1 MNVQLI
7 TALLLGAAVL
17 VGWARLLLWQRS
29 AADLG
34 ARAWRLVTLLLLQP
48 VVALLLYFG
57 LFPPALPVAG
67 ATLTVATQ
75 GSSRF
80 ASAGKGAHLVALPE
94 APDMAGAQAVPDLA
108 TALRRYPDTR
118 RLVILGQGLVARD
131 RDAARG
137 LAIDYTPPATA
148 AGLIALARPDRIAPG
163 ATFAVG
169 GQVAGLPKAQVEL
182 LDPAGRVTD
191 AAPVDGEGR
200 FRLTGT
206 ARAAGTAE
214 FTLRLRRADG
224 GLVEQAVVPL
234 RIEGDAAPRLLI
246 LAGAPGPEVKYLRR
260 WATDAG
266 YAVTV
271 NMSAGG
277 GIALGD
283 GPVAI
288 NAASLR
294 RYDLLVAD
302 DRAWAGLGGGR
313 GAVLEA
319 VRGGM
324 GLILRGGGPADGALR
339 SQWRALGFDLSGGNG
354 VAPIALP
361 ASLAADR
368 ARTRAGIGSDDVPA
382 DLNIGDD
389 LLPEAIRMDGVPAGG
404 DVVPLVQDAAGT
416 PLAAWR
422 ALGAGRVAVWT
433 GIDSFGLV
441 LSGRGDLYGDWWGRM
456 MAAIVR
462 PAAAAGPAFTGPAWV
477 GERISLC
484 GLKPG
489 ASIDGAPLAIDP
501 ATADCAAWWSDRA
514 GWHQVRRTDGSS
526 AAFYIYP
533 ANALPAMRTAQMR
546 QAMTLLQGADQKTD
560 SATAARSVPGP
571 SWPWL
576 LGWLIASALLWWFE
590 RSRIGRTAAPQS

>member
-1 MNVQLI
+1 MNAQLI
-7 TALLLGAAVL
+7 TALLLGVAVL

-29 AADLG
+29 AGDLG
-34 ARAWRLVTLLLLQP
+34 ARPWRLATLLLLQP

-67 ATLTVATQ
+67 GTLTVATQ

-80 ASAGKGAHLVALPE
+80 ASAGKGTHLVALPE

-131 RDAARG
+131 RDAAQG
-137 LAIDYTPPATA
+137 LAIDYTPPPATP
-148 AGLIALARPDRIAPG
+148 GLTVLAKPDRVAPG
-163 ATFAVG
+163 AAFAVG

-191 AAPVDGEGR
+191 VAAVDADGR
-200 FRLTGT
+200 FSLTGS
-206 ARAAGTAE
+206 ARAAGSAE

-234 RIEGDAAPRLLI
+234 LVEGDAAPRLLI

-260 WATDAG
+260 WAIDAG

-283 GPVAI
+283 APVAI

-302 DRAWAGLGGGR
+302 DRAWADLGGGR

-324 GLILRGGGPADGALR
+324 GLLLRGGGPADGSLR
-339 SQWRALGFDLSGGNG
+339 GQWRALGFDLSGGNG

-361 ASLAADR
+361 APLAVDR
-368 ARTRAGIGSDDVPA
+368 ARTRAGIGSADIPA

-389 LLPEAIRMDGVPAGG
+389 LLPEATRMDGIPAGG

-416 PLAAWR
+416 PLTAWR

-433 GIDSFGLV
+433 GLDSFGLV
-441 LSGRGDLYGDWWGRM
+441 LSGRGDLYDDWWSRM
-456 MAAIVR
+456 LSAVAR
-462 PAAAAGPAFTGPAWV
+462 PAPGSLPAFTGLAWM
-477 GERISLC
+477 GERLSLC
-484 GLKPG
+484 GLRPG
-489 ASIDGAPLAIDP
+489 ARVDGAPLSIDP
-501 ATADCAAWWSDRA
+501 ATGDCAAWWPDRA
-514 GWHQVRRTDGSS
+514 GWHQLRRTDGSA

-533 ANALPAMRTAQMR
+533 ANALPALRIAQMH

-576 LGWLIASALLWWFE
+576 IGWLIASALLWWFE
-590 RSRIGRTAAPQS
+590 RSRIGRTVTPQS

>member
-1 MNVQLI
+1 MNIQLI

-17 VGWARLLLWQRS
+17 VGWARLLLRQRS
-29 AADLG
+29 AGDLG
-34 ARAWRLVTLLLLQP
+34 ARPWRLATLLLLQP

-67 ATLTVATQ
+67 GTLTVATQ
-75 GSSRF
+75 GSWRL
-80 ASAGKGAHLVALPE
+80 APAGKGAHLVALPE
-94 APDMAGAQAVPDLA
+94 APDVAGAQAVPDLA
-108 TALRRYPDTR
+108 TVLRRYPDTR

-131 RDAARG
+131 RDAAKG
-137 LAIDYTPPATA
+137 LAIDYTPPAAA
-148 AGLIALARPDRIAPG
+148 AGLVALARPDRIAPG

-191 AAPVDGEGR
+191 AAPVDGDGR
-200 FRLTGT
+200 FSLTGT

-234 RIEGDAAPRLLI
+234 LVEGDAAPRLLI

-283 GPVAI
+283 APVAI
-288 NAASLR
+288 NATSLR
-294 RYDLLVAD
+294 RYDLLVVD
-302 DRAWAGLGGGR
+302 DRAWSGLGGGR
-313 GAVLEA
+313 GAVLQA

-339 SQWRALGFDLSGGNG
+339 GQWRALGFDLSGGNG

-361 ASLAADR
+361 APLAADR
-368 ARTRAGIGSDDVPA
+368 ARTRAGIGSADIPA

-416 PLAAWR
+416 ALAAWR

-433 GIDSFGLV
+433 GLDSFGLV

-456 MAAIVR
+456 MSAVVR
-462 PAAAAGPAFTGPAWV
+462 PAPGSVAAFTGPAWV

-489 ASIDGAPLAIDP
+489 ASVDGAPLAIDP
-501 ATADCAAWWSDRA
+501 TTGDCAAWWPDRA
-514 GWHQVRRTDGSS
+514 GWHQVRRTDGAST
-526 AAFYIYP
+526 AFYIYP
-533 ANALPAMRTAQMR
+533 ANALPALRIAQMH

-576 LGWLIASALLWWFE
+576 IGWLIASALLWWFE
-590 RSRIGRTAAPQS
+590 RSRIGRTVTPQA

>member
-1 MNVQLI
+1 MNAQLI

-17 VGWARLLLWQRS
+17 VGWGRLLLWQRS
-29 AADLG
+29 AGDLG
-34 ARAWRLVTLLLLQP
+34 ARLWRLAALLLLQP

-57 LFPPALPVAG
+57 LFPPALPVASG
-67 ATLTVATQ
+67 TLTVATQ

-118 RLVILGQGLVARD
+118 RLIILGQGLVARD

-137 LAIDYTPPATA
+137 LAIDYTPPPPRP
-148 AGLIALARPDRIAPG
+148 GLIALARPERIAPG

-191 AAPVDGEGR
+191 AAPVDADGR
-200 FRLTGT
+200 FSLTGT

-224 GLVEQAVVPL
+224 GLVEQAAVPL
-234 RIEGDAAPRLLI
+234 LVEGDAAPRLLI

-277 GIALGD
+277 GVALGD
-283 GPVAI
+283 APVAI

-294 RYDLLVAD
+294 HYDLLVVD
-302 DRAWAGLGGGR
+302 DRAWSGLGGGR

-324 GLILRGGGPADGALR
+324 GLILRGSGPADGALR
-339 SQWRALGFDLSGGNG
+339 GQWRALGFDLSGGNG

-361 ASLAADR
+361 APLAADR
-368 ARTRAGIGSDDVPA
+368 ARTRAGIGSADIPA

-389 LLPEAIRMDGVPAGG
+389 LLPEATRMDGVPAGR
-404 DVVPLVQDAAGT
+404 DAVPLVQDAGGT

-433 GIDSFGLV
+433 GLDSFGLV
-441 LSGRGDLYGDWWGRM
+441 LSGRGDLYGEWWGRM
-456 MAAIVR
+456 MTAVVR
-462 PAAAAGPAFTGPAWV
+462 PAPGSVPAFTGPAWV

-489 ASIDGAPLAIDP
+489 AHIDGAPLAIDP
-501 ATADCAAWWSDRA
+501 ATGDCAAWWPDRA
-514 GWHQVRRTDGSS
+514 GWHQLRRADGAF

-533 ANALPAMRTAQMR
+533 ANALPALRIAQMH
-546 QAMTLLQGADQKTD
+546 QAMALLQGADKKSD
-560 SATAARSVPGP
+560 VMIGGRSVPGP

-590 RSRIGRTAAPQS
+590 RSRIGRAAAPQS

>member
-1 MNVQLI
+1 MSAQAI

-17 VGWARLLLWQRS
+17 VGWARLILWQR
-29 AADLG
+29 AAGDLG
-34 ARAWRLVTLLLLQP
+34 ARPWRLAALMLLQP
-48 VVALLLYFG
+48 IVALLLFFG

-67 ATLTVATQ
+67 GTLTVATQ

-80 ASAGKGAHLVALPE
+80 ASAVKGAYLVALPE
-94 APDMAGAQAVPDLA
+94 APDVAGAQAVPDLA

-131 RDAARG
+131 RDVAPG
-137 LAIDYTPPATA
+137 LAIDYTPPPSPS
-148 AGLIALARPDRIAPG
+148 GIIALARPDRVAPG
-163 ATFAVG
+163 TAFMVG
-169 GQVAGLPKAQVEL
+169 GQVAGLSKAQVEL
-182 LDPAGRVTD
+182 LDPAGRITD
-191 AAPVDGEGR
+191 AAPVDADGR
-200 FRLTGT
+200 FSLTGT

-234 RIEGDAAPRLLI
+234 LVEGDAAPRLLI

-266 YAVTV
+266 YAVTL
-271 NMSAGG
+271 NMGAGG
-277 GIALGD
+277 GVALGD
-283 GPVAI
+283 APVAI

-294 RYDLLVAD
+294 RYDLLIVD
-302 DRAWAGLGGGR
+302 DRAWAGLGGAR
-313 GAVLEA
+313 GAVLDA

-324 GLILRGGGPADGALR
+324 GLLLRGSGPADGTLR
-339 SQWRALGFDLSGGNG
+339 GQWRALGFDLSGGNG
-354 VAPIALP
+354 IAPIALP

-368 ARTRAGIGSDDVPA
+368 ARTRAGIGSTDIPA

-389 LLPEAIRMDGVPAGG
+389 VLPEVTRMDGLPAGR
-404 DVVPLVQDAAGT
+404 DVVPLVQDSAGT

-433 GIDSFGLV
+433 GLDSFGLV

-456 MAAIVR
+456 MAAVVR
-462 PAAAAGPAFTGPAWV
+462 PAPGPVPAFTGPAWV
-477 GERISLC
+477 QERISLC

-489 ASIDGAPLAIDP
+489 ARIDGAPLSIDP
-501 ATADCAAWWSDRA
+501 ATGDCAAWWPDRA
-514 GWHQVRRTDGSS
+514 GWHQLRRTDGSA

-533 ANALPAMRTAQMR
+533 ANALPTLRAAQLY
-546 QAMTLLQGADQKTD
+546 QAMALLQGAGQKGD
-560 SATAARSVPGP
+560 GVTAARSVPGP
-571 SWPWL
+571 SWPWFI
-576 LGWLIASALLWWFE
+576 GWLIASALLWWFE
-590 RSRIGRTAAPQS
+590 RSRIGRTALAAA

>member
-1 MNVQLI
+1 MSAQVI

-17 VGWARLLLWQRS
+17 VGWARLLLWQRT
-29 AADLG
+29 AGDLG
-34 ARAWRLVTLLLLQP
+34 ARPWRLVALLLLQP
-48 VVALLLYFG
+48 VVALLLYFA

-67 ATLTVATQ
+67 GTLTVATQ
-75 GSSRF
+75 GSARF

-94 APDMAGAQAVPDLA
+94 APDVAGAEALPDLA

-118 RLVILGQGLVARD
+118 RLIILGQGLVARD
-131 RDAARG
+131 RDVARG
-137 LAIDYTPPATA
+137 RAIDYTSPPSRP
-148 AGLIALARPDRIAPG
+148 GLIALAKPDRVAPG
-163 ATFAVG
+163 GTFAIG
-169 GQVAGLPKAQVEL
+169 GQVAGLPQAQVEL

-191 AAPVDGEGR
+191 AAAVDGDGR
-200 FRLTGT
+200 FSLTAT

-224 GLVEQAVVPL
+224 GLVEQAVLPL

-283 GPVAI
+283 APVAI

-302 DRAWAGLGGGR
+302 DRAWTGLGGAR
-313 GAVLEA
+313 GAVLDA

-324 GLILRGGGPADGALR
+324 GLLLRGSGPADGALR
-339 SQWRALGFDLSGGNG
+339 GQWRALGFDLSGGNG

-368 ARTRAGIGSDDVPA
+368 ARTRAGIGSADIPA

-389 LLPEAIRMDGVPAGG
+389 LLPETTRMDGVPTGRDA
-404 DVVPLVQDAAGT
+404 VPLVQDAAGM

-433 GIDSFGLV
+433 GLDSFGLV
-441 LSGRGDLYGDWWGRM
+441 LSGRGDLYGDWWSRM
-456 MAAIVR
+456 MATVVR
-462 PAAAAGPAFTGPAWV
+462 PIAGSMPAFSGPAWV
-477 GERISLC
+477 SERISLC

-489 ASIDGAPLAIDP
+489 ARVDDAPLAIDP
-501 ATADCAAWWSDRA
+501 ATGDCAAWWPDRA
-514 GWHQVRRTDGSS
+514 GWHQLRRTDGSS

-533 ANALPAMRTAQMR
+533 ANALPALRTAQMR
-546 QAMTLLQGADQKTD
+546 QAMTLLQGTDQKTD
-560 SATAARSVPGP
+560 FATAARAFPGP

-576 LGWLIASALLWWFE
+576 LGWLVASALLWWFE
-590 RSRIGRTAAPQS
+590 RSRLGRAAIPQT